1 MPQQRP
7 HVIYILSDEHR
18 GQAMGHAGDPN
29 LRTPAMDRLAAEGAS
44 FRRAYANCPVCTP
57 SRGTIFSGRHA
68 HAGPVAGFTD
78 AYPATAPSTA
88 THLRR
93 HGYHTAYFGKWH
105 CGVIHDQVPT
115 AVRENPEVYPGGRR
129 IRTPEH
135 LRAGFQDWF
144 AFEALNNPFH
154 TSIYEGEAETP
165 TPLDGYQT
173 DALTDRAIEYL
184 RAYDQDSPLFLV
196 LSVEPPHFPL
206 EAPERFK
213 RFDPAQLQVRP
224 NFIDRPDPPG
234 GAPLPNPWDKSDA
247 IHDYS
252 NDMRRHLALYYAM
265 IENLDWN
272 MARLLEETARI
283 PQFAGERTLVV
294 YISDHGDFM
303 GSHGLH
309 DRKEHPHEEPSRIPA
324 LFHRPGHVL
333 AQGPV
338 DGLFGLV
345 DLLATTCGLVGIDV
359 PVWNQG
365 TDFSPLLRGE
375 TFTGPEYQLLEMLA
389 NPRWCLDFM
398 DWRALVTERWK
409 YAYYETGAELLFDL
423 QEDPYELTNLAAAQP
438 EACAQWREKL
448 LDALRRTREPFFD
461 VVIEHGVKPCPRP
474 RNVSG
479 ESYPILGAA
488 W

>member
-1 MPQQRP
+1 
-7 HVIYILSDEHR
+7 
-18 GQAMGHAGDPN
+18 
-29 LRTPAMDRLAAEGAS
+29 
-44 FRRAYANCPVCTP
+44 
-57 SRGTIFSGRHA
+57 
-68 HAGPVAGFTD
+68 
-78 AYPATAPSTA
+78 
-88 THLRR
+88 
-93 HGYHTAYFGKWH
+93 
-105 CGVIHDQVPT
+105 
-115 AVRENPEVYPGGRR
+115 
-129 IRTPEH
+129 
-135 LRAGFQDWF
+135 
-144 AFEALNNPFH
+144 
-154 TSIYEGEAETP
+154 
-165 TPLDGYQT
+165 
-173 DALTDRAIEYL
+173 
-184 RAYDQDSPLFLV
+184 
-196 LSVEPPHFPL
+196 
-206 EAPERFK
+206 
-213 RFDPAQLQVRP
+213 
-224 NFIDRPDPPG
+224 
-234 GAPLPNPWDKSDA
+234 
-247 IHDYS
+247 
-252 NDMRRHLALYYAM
+252 
-265 IENLDWN
+265 

-423 QEDPYELTNLAAAQP
+423 HEDPYELTNLAAAQP

-448 LDALRRTREPFFD
+448 LGRPATDSGTFLRRGHRARRQALSTASKRVGGELPHPRSGL
-461 VVIEHGVKPCPRP
+461 VIFPQQQLMLRPVGV
-474 RNVSG
+474 
-479 ESYPILGAA
+479 
-488 W
+488 

>member
-1 MPQQRP
+1 M
-7 HVIYILSDEHR
+7 
-18 GQAMGHAGDPN
+18 A
-29 LRTPAMDRLAAEGAS
+29 LRHH
-44 FRRAYANCPVCTP
+44 
-57 SRGTIFSGRHA
+57 SRS
-68 HAGPVAGFTD
+68 
-78 AYPATAPSTA
+78 SS
-88 THLRR
+88 
-93 HGYHTAYFGKWH
+93 HGGSRK
-105 CGVIHDQVPT
+105 
-115 AVRENPEVYPGGRR
+115 PGGLPWRAEDSHARASARR
-129 IRTPEH
+129 LSR
-135 LRAGFQDWF
+135 LVR
-144 AFEALNNPFH
+144 FEAVNNPFH

-252 NDMRRHLALYYAM
+252 NDMRQHLALYYAM

-324 LFHRPGHVL
+324 FS
-333 AQGPV
+333 
-338 DGLFGLV
+338 
-345 DLLATTCGLVGIDV
+345 TV
-359 PVWNQG
+359 PAMSSPRAPS
-365 TDFSPLLRGE
+365 TDS
-375 TFTGPEYQLLEMLA
+375 
-389 NPRWCLDFM
+389 
-398 DWRALVTERWK
+398 
-409 YAYYETGAELLFDL
+409 
-423 QEDPYELTNLAAAQP
+423 
-438 EACAQWREKL
+438 
-448 LDALRRTREPFFD
+448 
-461 VVIEHGVKPCPRP
+461 
-474 RNVSG
+474 S
-479 ESYPILGAA
+479 A